1 MLLECATSRGK
12 KPTGHGPNLIKTET
26 ILMPS
31 LLLNLDKRGGQ
42 LTSSEGGGI
51 CGEPSVRGHLWGTVM
66 RGEISADH
74 QCLR

>member
-1 MLLECATSRGK
+1 MLLEGATSRGK

-42 LTSSEGGGI
+42 LTNSEG
-51 CGEPSVRGHLWGTVM
+51 ENLWGTIM
-66 RGEISADH
+66 RGNP
-74 QCLR
+74 C